1 MNTFTRCHNDIR
13 SFFAEWK
20 CTLFSRATLHI
31 YPAYGNWLKFAQDP
45 NTFSLLYA
53 KVVRA
58 LHSSSGKVVWY
69 TILYCGCHWQAQS
82 NILSEQLFWSRV
94 HFFFPPHTLFQHRC
108 KPLTTYF
115 DLYQPSLEVTWNK
128 DRKIWAFD
136 RLLYKYL
143 GTKLLEKCFY
153 GHRMGLTN
161 MIWLKD
167 PWNPYI
173 RMVWQEPS

>member
-1 MNTFTRCHNDIR
+1 MSTYTRCNKDIR
-13 SFFAEWK
+13 SFFAERK

-69 TILYCGCHWQAQS
+69 TILYCGCQWQAQS

-94 HFFFPPHTLFQHRC
+94 HFFFLPFTLSLSTALQTVDHILWPILAFIRGDVKQRS
-108 KPLTTYF
+108 KNLGLWKTFVNYLVYF
-115 DLYQPSLEVTWNK
+115 
-128 DRKIWAFD
+128 
-136 RLLYKYL
+136 L
-143 GTKLLEKCFY
+143 GTKLLKNCF
-153 GHRMGLTN
+153 
-161 MIWLKD
+161 
-167 PWNPYI
+167 
-173 RMVWQEPS
+173 